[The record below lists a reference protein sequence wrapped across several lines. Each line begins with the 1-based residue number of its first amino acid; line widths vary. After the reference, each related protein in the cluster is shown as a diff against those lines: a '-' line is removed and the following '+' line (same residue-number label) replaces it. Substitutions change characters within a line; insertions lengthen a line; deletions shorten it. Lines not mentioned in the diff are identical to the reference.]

1 MPLSENREQKKSDA
15 VQPVVTKLGIK
26 MKKYILAVVS
36 ISVAAIAYANTV
48 TDSSALVN
56 QQCKI
61 SAEAV
66 STLKGLRY
74 GNTSIR
80 KDVASLIN
88 HHLKTQENR
97 DLAQKTLNLM
107 VDDKATDVAA
117 LENKYCS

>member
-1 MPLSENREQKKSDA
+1 
-15 VQPVVTKLGIK
+15 
-26 MKKYILAVVS
+26 MKKTLLAVAT
-36 ISVAAIAYANTV
+36 ISVAALAYANT
-48 TDSSALVN
+48 TSDSSALIN

-80 KDVASLIN
+80 KDVATLIN

-97 DLAQKTLNLM
+97 DMAQKTMNQM
-107 VDDKATDVAA
+107 VDDKTAEVSA
-117 LENKYCS
+117 LEGKYCS

>member
-1 MPLSENREQKKSDA
+1 
-15 VQPVVTKLGIK
+15 
-26 MKKYILAVVS
+26 MKKTLLAAVS
-36 ISVAAIAYANTV
+36 ISVAAFAYANTKPS
-48 TDSSALVN
+48 DSSELMN

-80 KDVASLIN
+80 KDVSTLINASL
-88 HHLKTQENR
+88 KTPENR

-107 VDDKATDVAA
+107 VDDKLSDVRS
-117 LENKYCS
+117 LESKYCS

>member
-1 MPLSENREQKKSDA
+1 
-15 VQPVVTKLGIK
+15 
-26 MKKYILAVVS
+26 MKKTLLAVVS
-36 ISVAAIAYANTV
+36 ISIAAFAYAKSSA
-48 TDSSALVN
+48 TDSSALVQ

-88 HHLKTQENR
+88 QSLKTPENR
-97 DLAQKTLNLM
+97 EIAHKTLNQM
-107 VDDKATDVAA
+107 VDEKVSDVRT
-117 LENKYCS
+117 LEGKYCS

>member
-1 MPLSENREQKKSDA
+1 
-15 VQPVVTKLGIK
+15 
-26 MKKYILAVVS
+26 MKKTLLAVAT
-36 ISVAAIAYANTV
+36 ISVGAFAYANT
-48 TDSSALVN
+48 TSDSSALVI

-80 KDVASLIN
+80 KDVATLIN

-97 DLAQKTLNLM
+97 DMAQKTMNQM
-107 VDDKATDVAA
+107 VDDKTADVSA
-117 LENKYCS
+117 LEGKYCS

>member
-1 MPLSENREQKKSDA
+1 
-15 VQPVVTKLGIK
+15 
-26 MKKYILAVVS
+26 MKKTLLAVAT
-36 ISVAAIAYANTV
+36 ISVAAFAYANT
-48 TDSSALVN
+48 TSDSSALVN

-80 KDVASLIN
+80 KDVATLIN

-97 DLAQKTLNLM
+97 DMAQKTMNHM
-107 VDDKATDVAA
+107 VDDKTADVSA
-117 LENKYCS
+117 LEGKYCS

>member
-1 MPLSENREQKKSDA
+1 
-15 VQPVVTKLGIK
+15 
-26 MKKYILAVVS
+26 MKKTLLAAVS
-36 ISVAAIAYANTV
+36 ISVAAFAYANTKQS
-48 TDSSALVN
+48 DSSELVN

-80 KDVASLIN
+80 KDVSTLIN
-88 HHLKTQENR
+88 SSLKTPENR

-107 VDDKATDVAA
+107 VDDKSSDVRS
-117 LENKYCS
+117 LEGKYCS

>member
-1 MPLSENREQKKSDA
+1 
-15 VQPVVTKLGIK
+15 
-26 MKKYILAVVS
+26 MKKFSLVVAS
-36 ISVAAIAYANTV
+36 ISVAAFAYANTV
-48 TDSSALVN
+48 TDPSELVN

-80 KDVASLIN
+80 KDVASMIN

-97 DLAQKTLNLM
+97 DLAQKALNLM
-107 VDDKATDVAA
+107 VDDRSTDIAT
-117 LENKYCS
+117 LEGKYCS

>member
-1 MPLSENREQKKSDA
+1 
-15 VQPVVTKLGIK
+15 
-26 MKKYILAVVS
+26 MKKTLLAAVS
-36 ISVAAIAYANTV
+36 ISVAAFAYANTKPS
-48 TDSSALVN
+48 DSSELVN

-80 KDVASLIN
+80 KDVSTLINASL
-88 HHLKTQENR
+88 KTPENR

-107 VDDKATDVAA
+107 VDDKSSDVKS
-117 LENKYCS
+117 LEGKYCS